1 MHCIFMHPNNGMLPK
16 LRILNVCA
24 DENARDCTEDL
35 YTPVNKSALTADSV
49 SEKALAAAGS
59 GSVSAA
65 HRT

>member
-1 MHCIFMHPNNGMLPK
+1 MHPNNGTLPK

-35 YTPVNKSALTADSV
+35 YTRVNKSVLTADSV